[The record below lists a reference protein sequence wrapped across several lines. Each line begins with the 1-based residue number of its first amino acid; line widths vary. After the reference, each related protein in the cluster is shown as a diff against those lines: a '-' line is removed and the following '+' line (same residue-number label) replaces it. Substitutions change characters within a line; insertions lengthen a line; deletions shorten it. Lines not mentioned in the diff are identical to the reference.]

1 MTAQTP
7 PPRRRVPV
15 LVWVGAALLVVSL
28 IGASK
33 ALPSGDTSPGDDAPQ
48 GSPDRVPAFGHLDV
62 PGRPTP
68 LHPLQLGK
76 IHKLR
81 TFEDG
86 QLEGH
91 PVEAGTELLWMDD
104 TVQKAQVEMAKAAVE
119 DAELQVRQ
127 AKMLKAQHASQ
138 RSAQARAVEAKKGE
152 QKAAEAKAKLAR
164 RMADSKNLPPEDADA
179 AEGLAAAA
187 AQAVKAE
194 EDKLAALDALDPD
207 VAVARAEADLKGK
220 QAQLRKAQYALDECV
235 VRAPARGEV
244 LRCNVSEGETLGPNP
259 PQPALIFCPK
269 GKRVVRTEVEQ
280 EFAPYV
286 FIGQKAVIE
295 DDTRT
300 SPKYHGKVTHI
311 SNWFAHRRSM
321 LLEPLQFNDVR
332 TLECLVEVDEKA
344 PFRIGQRLRV
354 TLQPAE

>member
-1 MTAQTP
+1 
-7 PPRRRVPV
+7 
-15 LVWVGAALLVVSL
+15 
-28 IGASK
+28 
-33 ALPSGDTSPGDDAPQ
+33 
-48 GSPDRVPAFGHLDV
+48 VPAFGHLDV
-62 PGRPTP
+62 PNRPTP

-86 QLEGH
+86 VLEGH

-104 TVQKAQVEMAKAAVE
+104 TVQKAKVEMAKADVE
-119 DAELQVRQ
+119 GAEARVRQ

-138 RSAQARAVEAKKGE
+138 RSAQARAVEAKKAE
-152 QKAAEAKAKLAR
+152 QKAAESKAKLAR
-164 RMADSKNLPPEDADA
+164 RMADSKNIPPEDADA
-179 AEGLAAAA
+179 AEALAAAA
-187 AQAVKAE
+187 ARAVEAE
-194 EDKLAALDALDPD
+194 EDKLKGIDALDPEL
-207 VAVARAEADLKGK
+207 AVTGAEAELRGK
-220 QAQLRKAQYALDECV
+220 REQLRQAQYALDECV

-244 LRCNVSEGETLGPNP
+244 LRCNVSEGETLGPSP
-259 PQPALIFCPK
+259 QQPALIFCPK

-286 FIGQKAVIE
+286 FVGQKALIE

-300 SPKYHGKVTHI
+300 SAKYHGKVTHI

-344 PFRIGQRLRV
+344 PFRLGQRLRV